1 MCIEYM
7 TGAKETAQTLSIT
20 MLQRQLWPSQQN
32 AEGWGHI
39 WPLKNI
45 RTKIIVKLSAEMSLN
60 YMEEN
65 GTLRPDS
72 CRLSPR

>member
-1 MCIEYM
+1 M
-7 TGAKETAQTLSIT
+7 TGAKETSQTLGIT

-32 AEGWGHI
+32 AEGRGHI
-39 WPLKNI
+39 WPLKNV
-45 RTKIIVKLSAEMSLN
+45 RTKRIVKLSAEMSVN
-60 YMEEN
+60 YTEEN